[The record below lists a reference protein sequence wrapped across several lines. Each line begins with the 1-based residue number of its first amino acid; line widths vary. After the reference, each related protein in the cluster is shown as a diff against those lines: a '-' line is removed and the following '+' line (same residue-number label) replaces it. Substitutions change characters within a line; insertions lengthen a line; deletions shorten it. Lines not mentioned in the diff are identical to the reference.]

1 MADTFCEVVK
11 MLAKEVEKM
20 PRSGFYKSF
29 CPTFFKKWVAPTT
42 QDATLPADKIRVGGK
57 VCFFCTFLQS
67 INKKLAAGGISS

>member
-29 CPTFFKKWVAPTT
+29 CPTF
-42 QDATLPADKIRVGGK
+42 
-57 VCFFCTFLQS
+57 S
-67 INKKLAAGGISS
+67 KKLAAGGTSS